1 MIGQFDARKSSGG
14 GERVCNVSPSPKFLP
29 KALPAGGILLSAAGV
44 GAVVLQM
51 LQVAYPDGDPA
62 KAREA
67 AQLLRQLARRVDIS
81 LEDVAEIAGRLWR
94 PPSSGAGIDAFKT
107 YFKDEVAPF
116 PPLVSA
122 YVRGLAD
129 AVDDYAEMLEETQHT
144 LRTMALTQWL
154 ELLMFF
160 CWPAVDKK
168 VQVLINW
175 AVRRSQARLLLK
187 MYDHAVGKR
196 LLGAVGGS
204 LTYTALDQVI
214 VDGVKVAR
222 GEDLGSWGDR
232 GAYMVK
238 NFAAAM
244 VFYHVDPANFG
255 KAANLLPKN
264 KAAQNATMFLV
275 GSSIFTMTGNALN
288 RPGDVIDD
296 PASLLPTWEQMLA
309 KLGVAAGQDQFRR
322 LRGY

>member
-1 MIGQFDARKSSGG
+1 M
-14 GERVCNVSPSPKFLP
+14 
-29 KALPAGGILLSAAGV
+29 LSAAGV